1 MTPGATP
8 TVKGARALGVFGD
21 SVTTDH
27 ISPAGSIKGNLARRQ
42 IGSRNTA

>member
-27 ISPAGSIKGNLARRQ
+27 IRRPAPSRKPRPPAS
-42 IGSRNTA
+42 GSRNTA

>member
-27 ISPAGSIKGNLARRQ
+27 ISPAGSIKKPRPPAS
-42 IGSRNTA
+42 GSRNTA